1 MRKKDFKTR
10 ALAVALTA
18 AVALSS
24 AARSPRLT
32 HPAQQPARASPPTV
46 LRRNLLP
53 PHPRRLRPLHR
64 LPHRPLRSPPLKQTT
79 SLHRTVRTGRIPI
92 PAMQPTPANRTALH
106 PAAKTTT
113 PRPAKQRPLP
123 LHRLLL
129 PHPRPRRSP
138 SPTPTLSASTLQAAR
153 RQATTSTS
161 AKSGAA

>member
-24 AARSPRLT
+24 TACGSKST
-32 HPAQQPARASPPTV
+32 SPPTV

-53 PHPRRLRPLHR
+53 PHPRRLRPPYR
-64 LPHRPLRSPPLKQTT
+64 LPHRPLRSPPPRPTT
-79 SLHRTVRTGRIPI
+79 SLHRPVRTGRTPI
-92 PAMQPTPANRTALH
+92 PAVQTVQTSRTTPL
-106 PAAKTTT
+106 PAVKATP
-113 PRPAKQRPLP
+113 PRPAKQRSKP

-129 PHPRPRRSP
+129 PYPRPRRSP
-138 SPTPTLSASTLQAAR
+138 LPTPTLSASTLQAAR